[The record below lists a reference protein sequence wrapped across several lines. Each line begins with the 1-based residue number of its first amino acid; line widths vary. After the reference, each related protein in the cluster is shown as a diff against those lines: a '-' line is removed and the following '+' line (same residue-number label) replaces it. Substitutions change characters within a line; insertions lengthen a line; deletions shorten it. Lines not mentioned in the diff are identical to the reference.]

1 MLNHHR
7 LSRRDFDALAAGQ
20 GSAATIAALRQGQ
33 LSMRLLA
40 LRAVLDLAD
49 RAGHE
54 GHRPGFDLLRTV
66 QQQDP
71 GSVDEVLRYP
81 FTGSWA
87 ARCLRLL
94 DGGGGNG
101 GDGDGDGRDQ
111 DGRGT
116 AEAELGHLSGI
127 AAAAAIRAGVS
138 FSIEVPVREDAVYLP
153 SLGRMRTEQGPA
165 VTVCGDGRETAAGYV
180 PLTGSAGWQPLRRID
195 SVTDGR
201 ALTVVLD
208 DIDPFRGGPQ
218 LPVAPRL
225 DDAAVRAWE
234 QALGRAWAVLVRHHP
249 GYADAIGAGLVA
261 VVPMVAAQPNRGVNA
276 TSRESFGAA
285 AISAVSDPV
294 TLAVGIL
301 HEFQHGKLNAVL
313 DLIRLHRPDGKRYY
327 APWRQD
333 PRPLGGLLHGA
344 YAYVGVCDFWRAQAG
359 LTTVPLPGYA
369 QLEFARWSDRT
380 ARVLET
386 LLESGSLTP
395 AGQRFAV
402 GMRDRLSSWPE
413 TVPAEPD
420 QLARTASADHRLGW
434 RMRNSRPDAA
444 AVDAFAQAWR
454 AGGPVPAGPAT
465 GMASLVD
472 GGAALGS
479 SSRLDLLYLR
489 LRDPERLGGM
499 AHGTG
504 SGRTDAELIC
514 GHASRAASG
523 YLAWIEREPRCAD
536 AWTGLALALGGTAP
550 TLLHAPELVCAVY
563 NRLCESGDP
572 APDPAELGRW
582 MAPAVPADPFQFSD
596 PVCPSPSR

>member
-1 MLNHHR
+1 MLNRHR
-7 LSRRDFDALAAGQ
+7 LSLRDFDALAGGL
-20 GSAATIAALRQGQ
+20 GSAATIAALRHAQ

-40 LRAVLDLAD
+40 LRAVLDGAD
-49 RAGHE
+49 RAGYK
-54 GHRPGFDLLRTV
+54 GHLPGYDLLCAV

-71 GSVDEVLRYP
+71 GAADEVLRYP

-94 DGGGGNG
+94 DGGAGDRGGG
-101 GDGDGDGRDQ
+101 HDDRT
-111 DGRGT
+111 RGA
-116 AEAELGHLSGI
+116 AEAELGHLSAM
-127 AAAAAIRAGVS
+127 AAAAAIRAGVP
-138 FSIEVPVREDAVYLP
+138 FSIEVPVRESAVYLP
-153 SLGRMRTEQGPA
+153 TLGRMRTETEHGLA
-165 VTVCGDGRETAAGYV
+165 VTVHGDGRDTAVGDV
-180 PLTGSAGWQPLRRID
+180 PLTASACWQPLRRIEA
-195 SVTDGR
+195 VTDGR
-201 ALTVVLD
+201 PFTVVLD

-285 AISAVSDPV
+285 AISAVGDPV

-313 DLIRLHRPDGKRYY
+313 DLIRLHKPDGKRYY

-344 YAYVGVCDFWRAQAG
+344 YAYVGVCDFWRVQAG

-380 ARVLET
+380 VRVLET
-386 LLESGSLTP
+386 LLETGSLTP
-395 AGQRFAV
+395 AGQRFTL
-402 GMRDRLSSWPE
+402 GMRDRLCSWPE

-434 RMRNSRPDAA
+434 RLRNSRPDAA

-454 AGGPVPAGPAT
+454 AGGPVPADPAT

-472 GGAALGS
+472 GGVALGV

-489 LRDPERLGGM
+489 LRAPERLAAM

-504 SGRTDAELIC
+504 SGRIDAELIC

-523 YLAWIEREPRCAD
+523 YLAWIGREPRCAD
-536 AWTGLALALGGTAP
+536 AWTGLALALGGAAP
-550 TLLHAPELVCAVY
+550 ALLHAPELVCAVY
-563 NRLCESGDP
+563 NRLRESGDP

-582 MAPAVPADPFQFSD
+582 MAPAVPTDPFQLSD
-596 PVCPSPSR
+596 PVCPFPSR